1 VTILFLGI
9 KFYTLDAQELKN
21 IYQLLVRRFMSE
33 EIKEQSHSLSEEE
46 LAILDQKYQELKHK
60 VTTESYEMTLDDQ
73 KLVVDWVRANR
84 ETKFIL
90 NAKTVKEKKEKVVK
104 VKKPKKLTQKA
115 LGLLLMRELAGEVLT
130 DDEKRNKEFTLTG
143 EILDVSANT
152 IPVSPI

>member
-1 VTILFLGI
+1 
-9 KFYTLDAQELKN
+9 
-21 IYQLLVRRFMSE
+21 MSE
-33 EIKEQSHSLSEEE
+33 AETTEVIHSLPEEE

-60 VTTESYEMTLDDQ
+60 VTTEGYEMTLDDQ
-73 KLVVDWVRANR
+73 KVVVDWVRANR

-115 LGLLLMRELAGEVLT
+115 LGLLLMRELAGELLT

-143 EILDVSANT
+143 EI
-152 IPVSPI
+152 I

>member
-1 VTILFLGI
+1 
-9 KFYTLDAQELKN
+9 
-21 IYQLLVRRFMSE
+21 MSE
-33 EIKEQSHSLSEEE
+33 AETTEVIHSLLEEE
-46 LAILDQKYQELKHK
+46 LALLDQKYKDLKHK
-60 VTTESYEMTLDDQ
+60 VTTEGYEMTLDDQ

-143 EILDVSANT
+143 EILDVSSN
-152 IPVSPI
+152 IVPVSPI

>member
-1 VTILFLGI
+1 M
-9 KFYTLDAQELKN
+9 DAQELKN

-33 EIKEQSHSLSEEE
+33 EIKEQPHSLSEEE

-60 VTTESYEMTLDDQ
+60 VTTEGYEMTLEDQ
-73 KLVVDWVRANR
+73 KLVVDWLRANR

-90 NAKTVKEKKEKVVK
+90 NAKAVKEKKEKVVK

-143 EILDVSANT
+143 EILDVSTNT

>member
-1 VTILFLGI
+1 
-9 KFYTLDAQELKN
+9 
-21 IYQLLVRRFMSE
+21 MSE
-33 EIKEQSHSLSEEE
+33 AETTEIIHSLSEEE
-46 LAILDQKYQELKHK
+46 LAILDQRYQELKHK
-60 VTTESYEMTLDDQ
+60 VTTESYEMTLEDQ

-115 LGLLLMRELAGEVLT
+115 LGLLLMRELAGELLT

-143 EILDVSANT
+143 EILDVSSNT
-152 IPVSPI
+152 IPVSSI

>member
-1 VTILFLGI
+1 
-9 KFYTLDAQELKN
+9 
-21 IYQLLVRRFMSE
+21 MSE
-33 EIKEQSHSLSEEE
+33 AETTEVIHSLPEEE
-46 LAILDQKYQELKHK
+46 LALLDQKYQELKHK
-60 VTTESYEMTLDDQ
+60 VTTESYEMTLEDQ

-115 LGLLLMRELAGEVLT
+115 LGLLLMRELAGELLT

-143 EILDVSANT
+143 EI
-152 IPVSPI
+152 I

>member
-1 VTILFLGI
+1 
-9 KFYTLDAQELKN
+9 
-21 IYQLLVRRFMSE
+21 MSE
-33 EIKEQSHSLSEEE
+33 VETTEVIHSLPEEE
-46 LAILDQKYQELKHK
+46 LALLDQKYQELKHK
-60 VTTESYEMTLDDQ
+60 VTTEGYEMTLDDQ

-115 LGLLLMRELAGEVLT
+115 LGLLLMRELAGELLT

-143 EILDVSANT
+143 EILDASTNT

>member
-1 VTILFLGI
+1 
-9 KFYTLDAQELKN
+9 
-21 IYQLLVRRFMSE
+21 MSE
-33 EIKEQSHSLSEEE
+33 AETTEVIHSLPEEE

-60 VTTESYEMTLDDQ
+60 VTTEGYEMTLEDQ

-143 EILDVSANT
+143 EILDVSPNT

>member
-1 VTILFLGI
+1 
-9 KFYTLDAQELKN
+9 
-21 IYQLLVRRFMSE
+21 MSE
-33 EIKEQSHSLSEEE
+33 VETTEVIHSLSEEE
-46 LAILDQKYQELKHK
+46 LAILDQRYQELKHK
-60 VTTESYEMTLDDQ
+60 VTTESYEMTLEDQ
-73 KLVVDWVRANR
+73 KLVVDWLRANR

-115 LGLLLMRELAGEVLT
+115 LGLLLMRELAGELLT

-143 EILDVSANT
+143 EILDVSSNT

>member
-1 VTILFLGI
+1 
-9 KFYTLDAQELKN
+9 
-21 IYQLLVRRFMSE
+21 MSE
-33 EIKEQSHSLSEEE
+33 AETTEVIHSLLEEE

-60 VTTESYEMTLDDQ
+60 VTTEGYEMTLDDQ

-115 LGLLLMRELAGEVLT
+115 LGLLLMRELAGELLT
-130 DDEKRNKEFTLTG
+130 DEEKRNKEFTLTG
-143 EILDVSANT
+143 EILDVSSN
-152 IPVSPI
+152 IVPVSPI

>member
-1 VTILFLGI
+1 
-9 KFYTLDAQELKN
+9 
-21 IYQLLVRRFMSE
+21 MSE
-33 EIKEQSHSLSEEE
+33 EIKEQAHSLSEEE
-46 LAILDQKYQELKHK
+46 LAILDQRYQELKHK
-60 VTTESYEMTLDDQ
+60 VTTESYEMTLEDQ

-115 LGLLLMRELAGEVLT
+115 LGLLLMRELAGELLT

-143 EILDVSANT
+143 EVLDASTNT

>member
-1 VTILFLGI
+1 
-9 KFYTLDAQELKN
+9 
-21 IYQLLVRRFMSE
+21 MSE
-33 EIKEQSHSLSEEE
+33 AETTEVIHSLSEEE
-46 LAILDQKYQELKHK
+46 LAILDQRYQELKHK
-60 VTTESYEMTLDDQ
+60 VTTEGYEMTLEDQ
-73 KLVVDWVRANR
+73 KLVVDWLRANR

>member
-1 VTILFLGI
+1 
-9 KFYTLDAQELKN
+9 
-21 IYQLLVRRFMSE
+21 MSE
-33 EIKEQSHSLSEEE
+33 VETTEAMHSLSEEE
-46 LAILDQKYQELKHK
+46 LALLDQKYQELKHK
-60 VTTESYEMTLDDQ
+60 VTTESYEMTLEDQ
-73 KLVVDWVRANR
+73 KLVVDWLRANR

-115 LGLLLMRELAGEVLT
+115 LGLLLMRELAGEILT

-143 EILDVSANT
+143 EILDVSTNT

>member
-1 VTILFLGI
+1 
-9 KFYTLDAQELKN
+9 
-21 IYQLLVRRFMSE
+21 MSE
-33 EIKEQSHSLSEEE
+33 AETTEVIHSLLEEE

-60 VTTESYEMTLDDQ
+60 VTTEGYEMTLEDQ
-73 KLVVDWVRANR
+73 KLVVDWLRANR

-115 LGLLLMRELAGEVLT
+115 LGLLLMRELAGELLT

>member
-1 VTILFLGI
+1 
-9 KFYTLDAQELKN
+9 
-21 IYQLLVRRFMSE
+21 MSE
-33 EIKEQSHSLSEEE
+33 AETTEVIHSLLEEE

-60 VTTESYEMTLDDQ
+60 VTTEGYEMTLEDQ
-73 KLVVDWVRANR
+73 KLVVDWLRANR

-115 LGLLLMRELAGEVLT
+115 LGLLLMRELAGELLT

-143 EILDVSANT
+143 EILDVSSN
-152 IPVSPI
+152 IVPVSPI